1 MKKML
6 QITSQN
12 RPRERLLVKNP
23 EPVRQIEWTKG
34 GSEFSKLIVKTSKN
48 SIN

>member
-1 MKKML
+1 MQ
-6 QITSQN
+6 QIDPQD

-23 EPVRQIEWTKG
+23 EPVRQVEWTKG
-34 GSEFSKLIVKTSKN
+34 GGEFSKLIVKTSKN